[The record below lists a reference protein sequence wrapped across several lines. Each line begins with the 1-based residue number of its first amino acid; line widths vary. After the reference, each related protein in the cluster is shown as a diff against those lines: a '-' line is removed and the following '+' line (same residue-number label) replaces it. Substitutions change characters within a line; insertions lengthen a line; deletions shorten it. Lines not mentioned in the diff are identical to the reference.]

1 MNLPED
7 IDYSLYQS
15 DSGMS
20 TKHWGPAAWK
30 FLFTSIMG
38 RYPTKI
44 NMNNSEH
51 VLVKN
56 AFKNMLTSLQIVMPC
71 IYCRESFKTFLL
83 ELPIEP
89 YLVGRMELMYWLYLM
104 KDKVNNKLINQERQ
118 CYNDEKQKFKTK
130 FYNYQVTEDEYY
142 QHIKAFRKK
151 TFNTIPTP
159 PFKQVL
165 DQYESLRAICSDKA
179 KTCALP
185 EQTRFFGKN
194 F

>member
-1 MNLPED
+1 MSSINLPEG
-7 IDYSLYQS
+7 IDYSIY
-15 DSGMS
+15 DGNSGMS

-44 NMNNSEH
+44 DNNNTEH
-51 VLVKN
+51 ILIKN
-56 AFKNMLTSLQIVMPC
+56 AFKSMLLSLQVVMPC
-71 IYCRESFKTFLL
+71 IYCRESFKKFIL

-89 YLVGRMELMYWLYLM
+89 YLVGRIELMYWLYLM
-104 KDKVNNKLINQERQ
+104 KDKVNKKLLGQENK
-118 CYNDEKQKFKTK
+118 CYKDEKLKLKSL
-130 FYNYQVTEDEYY
+130 FYGGHITQDEYY
-142 QHIKAFRKK
+142 TRVKAFKEE

-165 DQYESLRAICSDKA
+165 DQYESLRAVCSDKA

-185 EQTRFFGKN
+185 KKHSK
-194 F
+194 